1 VGGESK
7 DGFNYDYPPIET
19 KKPSAQTRKVDLCK
33 LTRGK
38 RKQLGFCPEY
48 GDKEIRLL
56 LD

>member
-1 VGGESK
+1 
-7 DGFNYDYPPIET
+7 
-19 KKPSAQTRKVDLCK
+19 TRKVDLCK

-56 LD
+56 LDY